1 MKKWFYIIL
10 TSLLFALI
18 GCSEANNEDKVSL
31 RISAAISLTEA
42 LEEIQTIFEEEHDV
56 SLSFNFG
63 GSGTLAQQIEQGVPV
78 DVYISANTDWM
89 DHLEEKGLLVKE
101 TRDTIVEN
109 ELVLIAAQNTNINE
123 DSFAKIDFQQFSHI
137 AIGNPESVP
146 VGKYTKQS
154 FEEIN
159 TWNKLEEQIIF
170 AKDVRQV
177 LTYVESGN
185 ADIGFVYASDVRED
199 SNVEIVTTVDRS
211 YHEEIVYPGAVLWK
225 YFLNINPKNPK
236 WFNRDRFI
244 LSAGHG
250 SMLLYSLLHLSGYD
264 LTIQDLKD
272 FRKIYSKTPGHPE
285 VDYTPGVEVTTGP
298 LG

>member
-18 GCSEANNEDKVSL
+18 SCSEANNKDEVSL

-56 SLSFNFG
+56 FLSFNFG
-63 GSGTLAQQIEQGVPV
+63 GSGTLAQQIEQGAPV

-137 AIGNPESVP
+137 AIGNTESVRD
-146 VGKYTKQS
+146 GKYTKQS

-159 TWNKLEEQIIF
+159 TWNELEEQIIF
-170 AKDVRQV
+170 TKDVRQV

-211 YHEEIVYPGAVLWK
+211 YHEEIVYPGAVLLGTK
-225 YFLNINPKNPK
+225 HEEAAKKFLTFLKSQEAKKIFEN
-236 WFNRDRFI
+236 
-244 LSAGHG
+244 HG
-250 SMLLYSLLHLSGYD
+250 FV
-264 LTIQDLKD
+264 K
-272 FRKIYSKTPGHPE
+272 
-285 VDYTPGVEVTTGP
+285 
-298 LG
+298 